1 MKKSKQWLLRLL
13 GVTVILGG
21 IAYINRVDIALQLV
35 SIAMDRRMEV
45 GPNRDINWQTG
56 ADPQGRS
63 PQERPP
69 NIVLIL
75 ADDLGW
81 NDLTFNGG
89 GVAGGTVP
97 TPNIDSIAQQGV
109 NFSNGYA
116 ANGTCAPSRAALL
129 SGRYGTRFGFEFT
142 PTPPGMMDLAAIM
155 PTPEGR
161 LRASI
166 SYPEAE
172 SIPFEEMGMPAS
184 EITIAEL
191 LSDQGY
197 HTVHIGKWHVGQANG
212 MAAQHQGF
220 KESLLMASG
229 LFLPEDHP
237 DVVNAKQDFDP
248 IDRFLW
254 AAMRFAATFN
264 TEGENDFS
272 RFEPDGYLTDYYTE
286 QAVEVI
292 EANKDRPFFL
302 YLAHWAPHTPLQA
315 TREDYEAL
323 SHIELHRE
331 RVYAA
336 MIRSLDRGVG
346 QVLQALKDN
355 GLEDNT
361 LVMFTSDNGGAQYIG
376 LPDVNKPFRG
386 WKISLFEGGIHV
398 PFFAKWPARIPAGTV
413 VEDPVHH
420 FDLYTT
426 AAAAAGAAIPDDRKI
441 DGVDLVPF
449 ATGEAQGVP
458 HEALFWRSGAS
469 QTALVNGWK
478 LNVSDPP
485 GRYWL
490 FDMNADPFERR
501 DLSKERPEK
510 LAELQA
516 ALAAHNAEQA
526 PPAWPARLSTPINI
540 DKDLTQADSPD
551 DEYIYWSN

>member
-1 MKKSKQWLLRLL
+1 MSRRTQWA
-13 GVTVILGG
+13 GG
-21 IAYINRVDIALQLV
+21 ITAGFVLLLMVAYPFRVEIALGLV
-35 SIAMDRRMEV
+35 GFMVKQRVPV
-45 GPNRDINWQTG
+45 GPNQDVTWATG
-56 ADPQGRS
+56 ADPARRAPG
-63 PQERPP
+63 ERPP

-81 NDLTFNGG
+81 NDLTFGGG

-97 TPNIDSIAQQGV
+97 TPRIDSIAAEGV
-109 NFSNGYA
+109 NFTRGYA

-142 PTPPGMMDLAAIM
+142 PTPPGMQQLISLR
-155 PTPEGR
+155 PQPPER
-161 LRASI
+161 LRTPI
-166 SYPEAE
+166 LEEDAE
-172 SIPFEEMGMPAS
+172 RVPYEEMGMPAS

-191 LSDQGY
+191 LKEQGY
-197 HTVHIGKWHVGQANG
+197 HTVHIGKWHVGRSNG
-212 MAAQHQGF
+212 MAANDQGF
-220 KESLLMASG
+220 DESLLMASG
-229 LFLPEDHP
+229 LYLPEDHP

-248 IDRFLW
+248 IDQFLW
-254 AAMRFAATFN
+254 AAMRFAASFN
-264 TEGENDFS
+264 DGPA
-272 RFEPDGYLTDYYTE
+272 FEPDGYLTDYYTQ

-292 EANKDRPFFL
+292 DANKDRPFFL

-346 QVLQALKDN
+346 QVLDALERN
-355 GLEDNT
+355 GLDENT
-361 LVMFTSDNGGAQYIG
+361 LVLFTSDNGGAGYIG
-376 LPDVNKPFRG
+376 LPDVNSPFRG
-386 WKISLFEGGIHV
+386 WKITLFEGGIHV

-413 VEDPVHH
+413 VDDPVHH
-420 FDLYTT
+420 FDMYAT
-426 AAAAAGAAIPDDRKI
+426 AAAAGGAPLPTDRKV

-449 ATGEAQGVP
+449 ARGEASGVP

-469 QTALVNGWK
+469 QAALVNGWK

-485 GRYWL
+485 GRTWL
-490 FDMNADPFERR
+490 YDFIADPTEQN
-501 DLSKERPEK
+501 DLSDERPEK

-516 ALAAHNAEQA
+516 ALAAHNAEQT
-526 PPAWPARLSTPINI
+526 PPAWPSQVSIAINL
-540 DKDLTQADSPD
+540 DKDLTEPDAPD

>member
-1 MKKSKQWLLRLL
+1 MKKSRKWLIGLL
-13 GVTVILGG
+13 GIAVLLGG
-21 IAYINRVDIALQLV
+21 IVFVNREDIALGLV
-35 SIAMDRRMEV
+35 SFAMDQRMEV
-45 GPNRDINWQTG
+45 GPNRDITWQTG
-56 ADPQGRS
+56 NDPEGRA
-63 PQERPP
+63 PGVRPP
-69 NIVLIL
+69 NIILIL

-81 NDLTFNGG
+81 NDLTFNG

-109 NFSNGYA
+109 SFSNGYA
-116 ANGTCAPSRAALL
+116 ANATCAPSRAALM

-142 PTPPGMMDLAAIM
+142 PTPPGMMELAAMM
-155 PTPEGR
+155 PAQEGR
-161 LRASI
+161 LRSSI
-166 SYPEAE
+166 SYPDA
-172 SIPFEEMGMPAS
+172 STIPFEEMGMPPS

-191 LSDQGY
+191 LRDEGY
-197 HTVHIGKWHVGQANG
+197 HTVHIGKWHLGLANG

-229 LFLPEDHP
+229 LYLPEDHP
-237 DVVNAKQDFDP
+237 DVVNAEQAFDP

-254 AAMRFAATFN
+254 AAMRFAASFN

-272 RFEPDGYLTDYYTE
+272 RFVPDRYLTDYYTE

-292 EANKDRPFFL
+292 EANRDRPFFL

-315 TREDYEAL
+315 TRADYEAL

-346 QVLQALKDN
+346 EILQALKDN
-355 GLEDNT
+355 GLEENT
-361 LVMFTSDNGGAQYIG
+361 LVMFTSDNGGAGYIG

-386 WKISLFEGGIHV
+386 WKISMFEGGIHV

-413 VEDPVHH
+413 VTDPVHH
-420 FDLYTT
+420 FDLYAT
-426 AAAAAGAAIPDDRKI
+426 AAAAGGADMPQDRKM
-441 DGVDLVPF
+441 DGVNLVPF
-449 ATGEAQGVP
+449 ATGETQGVP
-458 HEALFWRSGAS
+458 HRALFWRSGVS
-469 QTALVNGWK
+469 QSALVDGWK

-485 GRYWL
+485 GRTWL
-490 FDMNADPFERR
+490 FNMRTDPNELR
-501 DLSKERPEK
+501 DLSQERPDK
-510 LAELQA
+510 LAQLQA

-526 PPAWPARLSTPINI
+526 SPAWPSRISIPVNI
-540 DKDLTQADSPD
+540 DKDLSQPDAPD